1 MGLSWI
7 RSLSEKLTQTMNE
20 PTQNSPAADPAPSE
34 IFPSPMAAAMLSLA
48 GLFAS
53 SFVASLALASGL
65 VDPSSLMAAMGI
77 GYALGL
83 GGVATLAT
91 RRVPEPQNLRL
102 GLQGFSPTILG
113 AMICLLPVVLLVSE
127 IDNYWKI
134 IMPITP
140 EFQELRQELE
150 ALMNPNSAY
159 ALAETATVALGIVP
173 IVEGFFFF
181 GLVMQ
186 GLVARLGRGRGL
198 LLTAVLYSLVH
209 FPASGAPGDTLVPL
223 TSWLVLG
230 GLMGLARLASG
241 SILPSILLA
250 SLFSA
255 IHLAADWG
263 AESFPIPG
271 FKAPGAHTSSFLLLI
286 ALSSV
291 ALGVRQLW
299 QEALTQPIEI
309 PIPKGFKG
317 NEPDDEGFF
326 F

>member
-1 MGLSWI
+1 
-7 RSLSEKLTQTMNE
+7 MNE
-20 PTQNSPAADPAPSE
+20 PTRNSSAADETPSE
-34 IFPSPMAAAMLSLA
+34 IFPSPMTAVMLSLA

-65 VDPSSLMAAMGI
+65 IDPSSLMAAMGI

-83 GGVATLAT
+83 GGVATLASQ
-91 RRVPEPQNLRL
+91 RVAQPHNLRL
-102 GLQGFSPTILG
+102 GLQGFSPALLG
-113 AMICLLPVVLLVSE
+113 ALLCLLPVVLLVSE

-134 IMPITP
+134 IIPVTP

-150 ALMNPNSAY
+150 SLMNPESPY

-181 GLVMQ
+181 GLIMQ

-198 LLTAVLYSLVH
+198 LITAVLYSLVH

-223 TSWLVLG
+223 TSWLILG
-230 GLMGLARLASG
+230 ALMGLARLASG
-241 SILPSILLA
+241 SILPPILLA
-250 SLFSA
+250 SAFSA

-263 AESFPIPG
+263 AESLSIPG
-271 FKAPGAHTSSFLLLI
+271 FNAPGEHTSGFLLLA

-299 QEALTQPIEI
+299 QEALTQPTEI
-309 PIPKGFKG
+309 PIPK
-317 NEPDDEGFF
+317 EPPPAEEDDDGFF

>member
-1 MGLSWI
+1 
-7 RSLSEKLTQTMNE
+7 MNE
-20 PTQNSPAADPAPSE
+20 PTRNSRAAGKTPAE
-34 IFPSPMAAAMLSLA
+34 IFPSPMAAVMLSLA

-83 GGVATLAT
+83 GGVATLASQ
-91 RRVPEPQNLRL
+91 RVAQPHGLRL
-102 GLQGFSPTILG
+102 GLQGFSPALLG
-113 AMICLLPVVLLVSE
+113 ALLCLLPVVLLVSE

-150 ALMNPNSAY
+150 SLMSPGSPY

-181 GLVMQ
+181 GLIIQ

-223 TSWLVLG
+223 TSWLVIG
-230 GLMGLARLASG
+230 ALMGLARLASG
-241 SILPSILLA
+241 SILPPILMA
-250 SLFSA
+250 SAFSA
-255 IHLAADWG
+255 IHLVADWG
-263 AESFPIPG
+263 AESLPIPG
-271 FKAPGAHTSSFLLLI
+271 FNAPGEHTSGFLLLG

-309 PIPKGFKG
+309 PIPK
-317 NEPDDEGFF
+317 ESPAVEEDDDGFF